1 MEMPTPIQTPASGL
15 QAGRDYPPS
24 NADLQACFLAGAA
37 CLDCLKWLRWPN
49 GFFCPQ
55 CGTSSQWRM
64 EGGRFWCAPCQRR
77 SCD

>member
-1 MEMPTPIQTPASGL
+1 
-15 QAGRDYPPS
+15 
-24 NADLQACFLAGAA
+24 
-37 CLDCLKWLRWPN
+37 LDCLKWLRWPN

-77 SCD
+77 SCDCRNHLSPYALPSHGLVCSRLAYGLRKEWRPCKNPA